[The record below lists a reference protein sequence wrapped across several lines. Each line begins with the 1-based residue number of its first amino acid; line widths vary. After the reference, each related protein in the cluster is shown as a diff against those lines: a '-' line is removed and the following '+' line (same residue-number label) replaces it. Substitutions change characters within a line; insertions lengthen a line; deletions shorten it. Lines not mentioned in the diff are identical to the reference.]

1 MDQGDIILQK
11 EFPITSFD
19 TTKSV
24 FRKCLQ
30 IEPIVLYEAI
40 QKLKEDSVI
49 RIPQNEADVTE
60 YTYVQTPKD
69 SEIDRNKS
77 LKELYNEIRAC
88 DPEDFPTFFYV
99 EGQKVYIKLWRQNK
113 LSEEEDMI

>member
-1 MDQGDIILQK
+1 M
-11 EFPITSFD
+11 
-19 TTKSV
+19 
-24 FRKCLQ
+24 
-30 IEPIVLYEAI
+30 YEAI

-49 RIPQNEADVTE
+49 RIPQNEADATE
-60 YTYVQTPKD
+60 YTYVRTPKD
-69 SEIDRNKS
+69 SEIDWNKS

-88 DPEDFPTFFYV
+88 DPEDFPAFFYV